1 MRGLLC
7 GMIALLA
14 LASLLAGCSTT
25 TLSGSWKDPEYRG
38 QIRKVYIVGVARQE
52 LNRRIFEDTFSREL
66 ATLGVTGIA
75 SYQRLSPEQ
84 LDNKDALVDQVGKSG
99 ADSILMARMTNL
111 RVEQVTS
118 PGYVSGSYFAPAPY
132 YRSWDSYYE
141 RRYEAIYQP
150 PTVTEFQGCHHRSQP
165 VRRPQRQADLVGAAG
180 NGHRERSRE
189 DRQRFRQDRIQ
200 GPAEA
205 GAALALCPEH
215 QQRATR
221 LRRTVIVGRWRTSL
235 PWQEK

>member
-84 LDNKDALVDQVGKSG
+84 LDNKDDLVDQVGKSG
-99 ADSILMARMTNL
+99 ADSILMARMIDL

-150 PTVTEFQGCHHRSQP
+150 PTVTEFQVATIEANLYDARSGKLIWSAQ
-165 VRRPQRQADLVGAAG
+165 L
-180 NGHRERSRE
+180 E
-189 DRQRFRQDRIQ
+189 
-200 GPAEA
+200 
-205 GAALALCPEH
+205 
-215 QQRATR
+215 
-221 LRRTVIVGRWRTSL
+221 TVIESDL
-235 PWQEK
+235 EKIVNDFVKTVSRDLQKQGLL